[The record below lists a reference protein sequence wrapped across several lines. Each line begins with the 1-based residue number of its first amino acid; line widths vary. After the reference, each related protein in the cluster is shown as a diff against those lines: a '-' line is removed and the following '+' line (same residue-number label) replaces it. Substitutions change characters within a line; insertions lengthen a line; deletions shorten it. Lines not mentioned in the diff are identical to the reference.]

1 MKRKVW
7 KTCIQAVATALFLL
21 AVWGVAYLLV
31 GNELLVP
38 SFSACLKE
46 MGGLLV
52 SAAFWRSVGTTFL
65 RTLAAFAFSFLFAV
79 FFAFIAYMVS
89 SFRRFFGWIVSAVR
103 SLPTLAVLL
112 ILLLWWGAGFAPIAV
127 AFLSLF
133 PILYTAIL
141 TALLGVDGE
150 LIEMSNSYN
159 VPLKKQVTKLY
170 LPAVA
175 PYVAREGSGALSFA
189 LKLVVSAE
197 VLAGTVKSL
206 GGMMQDAKAYLD
218 VPLLFALV
226 AVTLILG
233 LILES
238 LGELF
243 AEWLERR
250 TR

>member
-1 MKRKVW
+1 MKKKVW
-7 KTCIQAVATALFLL
+7 KTCIQAVAAAVFLL
-21 AVWGVAYLLV
+21 AVWGVAYWIV

-38 SFSACLKE
+38 SFSACLNE
-46 MGGLLV
+46 MGELFV
-52 SAAFWRSVGTTFL
+52 SAAFWVTVGNTLL
-65 RTLAAFAFSFLFAV
+65 RTLAAFFLSFLFAV
-79 FFAFIAYMVS
+79 FFAFIAYMVA
-89 SFRRFFGWIVSAVR
+89 SFRRVFGWIVSAVR

-133 PILYTAIL
+133 PMLYTTVL

-150 LIEMSNSYN
+150 LIEMSKAYG
-159 VPLKKQVTKLY
+159 VPLKKQVVKLY
-170 LPAVA
+170 LPSVA

-197 VLAGTVKSL
+197 VLADTVKSL

-226 AVTLILG
+226 TVTLVLG
-233 LILES
+233 LLLES
-238 LGELF
+238 VGELF
-243 AEWLERR
+243 AERLERR
-250 TR
+250 LR

>member
-1 MKRKVW
+1 M
-7 KTCIQAVATALFLL
+7 LFLL
-21 AVWGVAYLLV
+21 AVWGVAYWIV

-46 MGGLLV
+46 MGGLLI
-52 SAAFWRSVGTTFL
+52 SSAFWVGVGNTFL
-65 RTLAAFAFSFLFAV
+65 RTLAAFAFSFLLAAI
-79 FFAFIAYMVS
+79 FAFVAYMVA
-89 SFRRFFGWIVSAVR
+89 SFRRFFGWIVAAVR
-103 SLPTLAVLL
+103 ALPTLAVLL
-112 ILLLWWGAGFAPIAV
+112 ILLLWWGAGVAPIAV

-133 PILYTAIL
+133 PILYTAVL

-150 LIEMSNSYN
+150 LIEMSKAYG
-159 VPLKKQVTKLY
+159 VPLKKQVVKLY

-197 VLAGTVKSL
+197 VLADTVKSL
-206 GGMMQDAKAYLD
+206 GGMMQDAKAFLD

-226 AVTLILG
+226 AVTLVLG

-243 AEWLERR
+243 AERLERR
-250 TR
+250 VR